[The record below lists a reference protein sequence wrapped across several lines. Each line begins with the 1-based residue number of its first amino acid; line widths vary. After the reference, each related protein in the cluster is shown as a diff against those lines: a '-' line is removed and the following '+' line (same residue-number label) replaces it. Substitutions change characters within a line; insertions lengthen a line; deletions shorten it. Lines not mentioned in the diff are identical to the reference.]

1 MTVFSEKLRARAD
14 AMGITQADL
23 ARRMDLDPRRVGHYM
38 TGLREPDFQ
47 TLARLVRVLDT
58 TSDAL
63 IGLSAAPEMSR
74 SSLLQSQIAAICNAL
89 DAGTLEI
96 LLILASALK
105 EHQHLPLRRGPSIP
119 VARSPN
125 LLIAPRQRRLPKPKP
140 TK

>member
-38 TGLREPDFQ
+38 RGLREPDFQ
-47 TLARLVRVLDT
+47 TLARLVRVLVT

-74 SSLLQSQIAAICNAL
+74 SSLL
-89 DAGTLEI
+89 
-96 LLILASALK
+96 
-105 EHQHLPLRRGPSIP
+105 
-119 VARSPN
+119 
-125 LLIAPRQRRLPKPKP
+125 
-140 TK
+140 